1 MHLVNLAVSN
11 FYFDVFPPFYFLK
24 WNRYFSACEN
34 LSNSSCHFEK
44 YKSVFFQIL
53 HQSLVPSN
61 ITLLYFLAQ
70 KLYTFVKRSL
80 IKCKFLRNL
89 SAQVK
94 SRQIVVSILKRQVN
108 SSSNFAL
115 FFIVIVHNSS
125 VIFKLIYFLLWIKR
139 SHQSPNVETFE
150 CSSKNLANSSCH
162 FPNHQSVFLQFLHQS
177 SVSWKISPLCYF
189 SSNIINFVQKEPI
202 KV

>member
-1 MHLVNLAVSN
+1 M
-11 FYFDVFPPFYFLK
+11 
-24 WNRYFSACEN
+24 
-34 LSNSSCHFEK
+34 
-44 YKSVFFQIL
+44 
-53 HQSLVPSN
+53 
-61 ITLLYFLAQ
+61 
-70 KLYTFVKRSL
+70 
-80 IKCKFLRNL
+80 RNL

-189 SSNIINFVQKEPI
+189 SSKYQILCTKGTSQSGYFEKFDCSSLRSKFTNFWSFLKLLIGFSSNFASFISVMRY
-202 KV
+202 